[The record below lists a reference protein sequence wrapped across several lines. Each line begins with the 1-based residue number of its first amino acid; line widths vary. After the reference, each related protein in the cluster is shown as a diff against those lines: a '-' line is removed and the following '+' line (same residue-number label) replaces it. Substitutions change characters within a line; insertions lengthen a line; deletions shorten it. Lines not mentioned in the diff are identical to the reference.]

1 MPWYRVSHVD
11 IAFADATVSSLTFGA
26 SQDMYLAAFVT
37 AAHNAG
43 AKVLVSIGGA
53 GAGSTQVASLYVPAT
68 VDAFVTTIA
77 AYLDAQNLDGIDV
90 DVEGDPVNGNYAGFI
105 DKLVAKVRPKGKLV
119 TSALAQWFGN
129 NIAPAT
135 YAQFDFVNV
144 MSYDKCGNAPCEHS
158 TYDAAVR
165 DLDYFKAKGVTSDKM
180 VLGVPFYCHCW
191 GATCA
196 ASQVAYAQV
205 LAKFPGGMD
214 YIQSNGITY
223 SCNGPATIQ
232 KKAGLAQGY
241 GGMMAWE
248 ITQDAGGDQSL
259 LKVMADNL

>member
-1 MPWYRVSHVD
+1 
-11 IAFADATVSSLTFGA
+11 
-26 SQDMYLAAFVT
+26 MYLGAFVT

-53 GAGSTQVASLYVPAT
+53 GAGSTAIANLYVPAM
-68 VDAFVTTIA
+68 VDTLVANLA
-77 AYLDAQNLDGIDV
+77 AYLDAQNLDGVDV
-90 DVEGDPVNGNYAGFI
+90 DVEGDPVNANYPAFI
-105 DKLVAKVRPKGKLV
+105 DKLVAAVRPKGKLV
-119 TSALAQWFGN
+119 TAAFAQWFAN
-129 NIAPAT
+129 NIGPAT
-135 YAQFDFVNV
+135 YGQFDFVNV
-144 MSYDKCGNAPCEHS
+144 MSYDKCGSTPCEHS
-158 TYDAAVR
+158 TYAAAVQ
-165 DLDYFKAKGVTSDKM
+165 DLDFFRSKLIGADKL

-191 GATCA
+191 GATCTG
-196 ASQVAYAQV
+196 SQVAYAQV
-205 LAKFPGGMD
+205 LVKFPGGMD

-232 KKAGLAQGY
+232 KKAQLAHGW